1 MDLTKSLILFSVLVL
16 ILASCQSNEG
26 TLSTREGFTKARIL
40 IFTNALEAYKK
51 DVGTFPTIGEGLA
64 ILLLQ
69 SNDKPNW
76 HGPYIDRRDVPRDAW
91 LNHFIY
97 IYPPIFG
104 DKDFDLYSPGPNG
117 IDEQGKGDDIVNW

>member
-1 MDLTKSLILFSVLVL
+1 MH
-16 ILASCQSNEG
+16 
-26 TLSTREGFTKARIL
+26 R
-40 IFTNALEAYKK
+40 
-51 DVGTFPTIGEGLA
+51 
-64 ILLLQ
+64 
-69 SNDKPNW
+69 KPW
-76 HGPYIDRRDVPRDAW
+76 PKRLDHYRDVPRDAW